1 MGILL
6 LFVYG
11 NSYRKA
17 ERKIILEKAYQIDV
31 NKRRNANG
39 YGILSWFSENI
50 FVIIL
55 ISLILVFVAFPV
67 ISVLLKSAEGESG
80 FVLQY
85 YQELF
90 NEDMF
95 DITVQSLLLTMGS
108 SIIGT
113 VFAYILSLGMYVS
126 SQRLRNAMK
135 KVLLVTIIS
144 PPFVTSIAMILL
156 FGRRGFITYGLLNLN
171 WNIYGWQGILLIQV
185 LSNLSFAML
194 ILSNSFDSIDEKA
207 VIASLDLGATPI
219 QTLKNIV
226 IPNTMSGILSVLFI
240 LFTMNFADF
249 GTPVIIG
256 GRFQTLATEAYNT
269 VISTGD
275 LNRGAAMSTVM
286 VLPSILAFIF
296 YSQMMKKVG
305 TSNYGGKGVSHSAI
319 ALKLPKGIKI
329 ILEFF
334 LVLFIAFNLLKYGT
348 IVLSTVTNNATGT
361 LRFTLDNFSKLE
373 SVSMRAFL
381 RSIGYSLIAS
391 VLAVIIGTT
400 MSYYIYRLKRKNLK
414 IYEFIASLPYIIPG
428 TFFGLGYLVA
438 YNKKPIL
445 LTGTAAIVILNL
457 AFRQISV
464 ANKNANS
471 IYPNIEAKLES
482 AGKDLGAN
490 KFQLLKT
497 VIIPMSIP
505 IFTTSFAQIF
515 TSSMT
520 AFGSVMFLVSP
531 GKLLASTEMFRQIK
545 GGGNAAGSILAILII
560 LITGLVNVLMTNILK
575 RLWENR
581 CS

>member
-1 MGILL
+1 M
-6 LFVYG
+6 
-11 NSYRKA
+11 
-17 ERKIILEKAYQIDV
+17 EKTYKTNL
-31 NKRRNANG
+31 NKRKNKNE

-50 FVIIL
+50 FIIIL
-55 ISLILVFVAFPV
+55 VISILIFVAFPV
-67 ISVLLKSAEGESG
+67 ISVLLKSTEGEG
-80 FVLQY
+80 GATLQY
-85 YQELF
+85 YRELF

-95 DITVQSLLLTMGS
+95 DITVQSLLLALSS

-113 VFAYILSLGMYVS
+113 LFAYILSLGMYVS
-126 SQRLRNAMK
+126 SQRLREAMK

-156 FGRRGFITYGLLNLN
+156 FGRRGFITYDLFNLN

-185 LSNLSFAML
+185 LSSLSFAML

-207 VIASLDLGATPI
+207 VVASLDLGATPI
-219 QTLKNIV
+219 QTLKNII
-226 IPNTMSGILSVLFI
+226 IPNTMPGILSVLFI

-256 GRFQTLATEAYNT
+256 GRFQTLATEAYNA
-269 VISTGD
+269 VLSTGD
-275 LNRGAAMSTVM
+275 LNRGSAMSTVM
-286 VLPSILAFIF
+286 VMPSILAFIF
-296 YSQMMKKVG
+296 YAQMMKRVGNSNSGDKG
-305 TSNYGGKGVSHSAI
+305 TSNSTI

-329 ILEFF
+329 ILDTF
-334 LVLFIAFNLLKYGT
+334 LVLFMIFNLLKYGT

-361 LRFTLDNFSKLE
+361 LRFTLDNFAKLE
-373 SVSMRAFL
+373 PVSIKAFL
-381 RSIGYSLIAS
+381 RSISYSLIAS

-400 MSYYIYRLKRKNLK
+400 LSYYIYRLKRKNLK

-438 YNKKPIL
+438 FNKKPII

-471 IYPNIEAKLES
+471 IYPNIDAKLES

-490 KFQLLKT
+490 RFQLLKT

-545 GGGNAAGSILAILII
+545 GGGNAVGSILAVLII

-575 RLWENR
+575 RLREK
-581 CS
+581 

>member
-1 MGILL
+1 LAGT
-6 LFVYG
+6 
-11 NSYRKA
+11 YRTN
-17 ERKIILEKAYQIDV
+17 L
-31 NKRRNANG
+31 NKRKNGNG
-39 YGILSWFSENI
+39 YGISSWFSRNI

-55 ISLILVFVAFPV
+55 AILILVFVAFPV
-67 ISVLLKSAEGESG
+67 ISVLLKSADGEGG
-80 FVLQY
+80 ATLQY
-85 YQELF
+85 YRELF
-90 NEDMF
+90 NKDMF
-95 DITVQSLLLTMGS
+95 DITVQSLLLAAAS

-113 VFAYILSLGMYVS
+113 VLAYILSLGVYVS
-126 SQRLRNAMK
+126 SPWLRNAMK
-135 KVLLVTIIS
+135 KVLLITIIS
-144 PPFVTSIAMILL
+144 PPFVTSIVMILL
-156 FGRRGFITYGLLNLN
+156 FGRRGFITYDLFNLN

-185 LSNLSFAML
+185 LSTLSFAML
-194 ILSNSFDSIDEKA
+194 ILSNSFDSIDERA
-207 VIASLDLGATPI
+207 VTASLDLGVTPI
-219 QTLKNIV
+219 QTFKNIV
-226 IPNTMSGILSVLFI
+226 IPNTMPGILSVLFI

-256 GRFQTLATEAYNT
+256 GRFQTLATEAYNA
-269 VISTGD
+269 VLSTGD

-305 TSNYGGKGVSHSAI
+305 TSNFGDKGISNSTT
-319 ALKLPKGIKI
+319 ALKLPKCIKI
-329 ILEFF
+329 LLEFS
-334 LVLFIAFNLLKYGT
+334 LVLFIVFNLLKYST
-348 IVLSTVTNNATGT
+348 IVLSTVTNNATGK

-373 SVSMRAFL
+373 PVSISAFQ
-381 RSIGYSLIAS
+381 RSIFYSLIAS
-391 VLAVIIGTT
+391 VLAVIIGTSL
-400 MSYYIYRLKRKNLK
+400 SYYIYRLKRRNIKTL
-414 IYEFIASLPYIIPG
+414 EFIASLPYIIPG

-438 YNKKPIL
+438 FNNKPIF
-445 LTGTAAIVILNL
+445 LTGSAAIVILNL

-471 IYPNIEAKLES
+471 TYPNIDAKLES

-545 GGGNAAGSILAILII
+545 GGGNAVGSILAVFII
-560 LITGLVNVLMTNILK
+560 LITGFVNVLMTNILK
-575 RLWENR
+575 KVEGK
-581 CS
+581 

>member
-1 MGILL
+1 MQKTYKTNL
-6 LFVYG
+6 
-11 NSYRKA
+11 
-17 ERKIILEKAYQIDV
+17 
-31 NKRRNANG
+31 NKRKDGNG
-39 YGILSWFSENI
+39 HRILSWFSENI
-50 FVIIL
+50 FVII
-55 ISLILVFVAFPV
+55 IVILILVFVAFPV
-67 ISVLLKSAEGESG
+67 ISVLLKSIEGEG
-80 FVLQY
+80 GATLRY
-85 YQELF
+85 YRELF

-95 DITVQSLLLTMGS
+95 DITVQSLLLAMAS

-113 VFAYILSLGMYVS
+113 ALSYILSLGMYVS
-126 SQRLRNAMK
+126 SPRLRNAMK
-135 KVLLVTIIS
+135 KVLLITIIS

-156 FGRRGFITYGLLNLN
+156 FGRRGFITYDLLNLN

-185 LSNLSFAML
+185 LSTLSFAML

-207 VIASLDLGATPI
+207 VVASLDLGATPM
-219 QTLKNIV
+219 QTLKNII
-226 IPNTMSGILSVLFI
+226 IPNTMPGILSVLFI

-256 GRFQTLATEAYNT
+256 GRFQTLATEAYNA
-269 VISTGD
+269 VLSTGD
-275 LNRGAAMSTVM
+275 LNRGSAMSTVM
-286 VLPSILAFIF
+286 VLPSILAFVF
-296 YSQMMKKVG
+296 YEQMMKRVGNSNSGDKG
-305 TSNYGGKGVSHSAI
+305 TSNSTIV
-319 ALKLPKGIKI
+319 LKLPKGIKI
-329 ILEFF
+329 ILDTF
-334 LVLFIAFNLLKYGT
+334 LVLFIVFNLLKYGT

-361 LRFTLDNFSKLE
+361 IRFTFDNFAKLE
-373 SVSMRAFL
+373 TVSIRAFL
-381 RSIGYSLIAS
+381 RSIIYSLIAS
-391 VLAVIIGTT
+391 VLAVIIGTAL
-400 MSYYIYRLKRKNLK
+400 SYYIYRLKRKNLK
-414 IYEFIASLPYIIPG
+414 IFEFIASLPYIIPG

-438 YNKKPIL
+438 FNEKPIF

-471 IYPNIEAKLES
+471 LYPNIDAKLEF

-490 KFQLLKT
+490 RFQLLKT

-545 GGGNAAGSILAILII
+545 GGGNAVGSILAVLII

-575 RLWENR
+575 KFEGK
-581 CS
+581 

>member
-1 MGILL
+1 M
-6 LFVYG
+6 
-11 NSYRKA
+11 
-17 ERKIILEKAYQIDV
+17 EKTYKTNL
-31 NKRRNANG
+31 NKRKNKNE

-50 FVIIL
+50 FIIIL
-55 ISLILVFVAFPV
+55 VISILIFVAFPV
-67 ISVLLKSAEGESG
+67 ISVLLKSTEGEG
-80 FVLQY
+80 GATLQY
-85 YQELF
+85 YRELF

-95 DITVQSLLLTMGS
+95 DITVQSLLLALSS

-113 VFAYILSLGMYVS
+113 LFAYILSLGMYVS
-126 SQRLRNAMK
+126 SQRLREAMK

-156 FGRRGFITYGLLNLN
+156 FGRRGFITYDLFNLN

-185 LSNLSFAML
+185 LSSLSFAML

-207 VIASLDLGATPI
+207 VVASLDLGATPI
-219 QTLKNIV
+219 QTLKNII
-226 IPNTMSGILSVLFI
+226 IPNTMPGILSVLFI

-256 GRFQTLATEAYNT
+256 GRFQTLATEAYNA
-269 VISTGD
+269 VLSTGD
-275 LNRGAAMSTVM
+275 LNRGSAMSTVM
-286 VLPSILAFIF
+286 VLPSVLAFVF
-296 YSQMMKKVG
+296 YAQMMKRVGNSNSGDKG
-305 TSNYGGKGVSHSAI
+305 TSNSTI

-329 ILEFF
+329 ILDTF
-334 LVLFIAFNLLKYGT
+334 LVLFMIFNLLKYGT

-361 LRFTLDNFSKLE
+361 LRFTLDNFAKLE
-373 SVSMRAFL
+373 PVSIRAFL
-381 RSIGYSLIAS
+381 RSISYSLIAS

-400 MSYYIYRLKRKNLK
+400 LSYYIYRLKRKNLK

-438 YNKKPIL
+438 FNDKPIF

-471 IYPNIEAKLES
+471 IYPNIDAKLES

-545 GGGNAAGSILAILII
+545 GGGNAVGSILAVLII

-575 RLWENR
+575 RLREK
-581 CS
+581 

>member
-1 MGILL
+1 LEKTYQTNLRKKENGIGHGILP
-6 LFVYG
+6 
-11 NSYRKA
+11 
-17 ERKIILEKAYQIDV
+17 
-31 NKRRNANG
+31 
-39 YGILSWFSENI
+39 WFSENI
-50 FVIIL
+50 FIIIL
-55 ISLILVFVAFPV
+55 VILILGFVAFPV
-67 ISVLLKSAEGESG
+67 ISVLLKSAHGEGG
-80 FVLQY
+80 DMLKY
-85 YQELF
+85 YRELF

-95 DITVQSLLLTMGS
+95 DITVQSLLLAMAS

-113 VFAYILSLGMYVS
+113 ALAYILSLGMYVS
-126 SQRLRNAMK
+126 SSRIRNAMK
-135 KVLLVTIIS
+135 KVLLITIIS

-156 FGRRGFITYGLLNLN
+156 FGRRGFITYDLLNLN

-185 LSNLSFAML
+185 LSTLSFAMI

-207 VIASLDLGATPI
+207 VVASLDLGASPL

-226 IPNTMSGILSVLFI
+226 IPNTMPGVLSVMFI

-256 GRFQTLATEAYNT
+256 GRFQTLATEAYNA
-269 VISTGD
+269 VLSTGD

-286 VLPSILAFIF
+286 VLPSILAFIS
-296 YSQMMKKVG
+296 YSKMMKKVG
-305 TSNYGGKGVSHSAI
+305 NSNSGDKGISGSTI
-319 ALKLPKGIKI
+319 GLKLPKCIKI
-329 ILEFF
+329 ILGVF
-334 LVLFIAFNLLKYGT
+334 LVLFIVLNLLKYST

-361 LRFTLDNFSKLE
+361 LRFTLDNFTKLE
-373 SVSMRAFL
+373 AVSIKAFL
-381 RSIGYSLIAS
+381 RSIVYSLIAS
-391 VLAVIIGTT
+391 VLAVIIGATL
-400 MSYYIYRLKRKNLK
+400 SYYIYRLRRKNLK
-414 IYEFIASLPYIIPG
+414 IFEFIASLPYIIPG

-438 YNKKPIL
+438 FNKKPFS

-471 IYPNIEAKLES
+471 IYPSIDAKLES

-490 KFQLLKT
+490 RFQLLKT

-505 IFTTSFAQIF
+505 ICTTSFAQIF

-545 GGGNAAGSILAILII
+545 GGGNAVGSILAVLII
-560 LITGLVNVLMTNILK
+560 LITGFVNVLMTNILK
-575 RLWENR
+575 RVREDR
-581 CS
+581 CFYK

>member
-1 MGILL
+1 MEKTYKTNLDK
-6 LFVYG
+6 
-11 NSYRKA
+11 RK
-17 ERKIILEKAYQIDV
+17 
-31 NKRRNANG
+31 NKSG

-50 FVIIL
+50 YVIIL
-55 ISLILVFVAFPV
+55 VILILVFVAFPV
-67 ISVLLKSAEGESG
+67 ISVLLKSAEGEG
-80 FVLQY
+80 GATLQY
-85 YQELF
+85 YRELF

-95 DITVQSLLLTMGS
+95 DITVQSLLLALAS

-126 SQRLRNAMK
+126 SQRLRDAMR

-156 FGRRGFITYGLLNLN
+156 FGRRGFIT

-185 LSNLSFAML
+185 LSSLSFAML

-207 VIASLDLGATPI
+207 VVASLDLGATPI

-226 IPNTMSGILSVLFI
+226 IPNTMPGILSVLFI

-256 GRFQTLATEAYNT
+256 GRFQTLATEAYNA
-269 VISTGD
+269 VLSTGD
-275 LNRGAAMSTVM
+275 LNRGSAMSTVM
-286 VLPSILAFIF
+286 VLPSILAFVF
-296 YSQMMKKVG
+296 YAQMMKRVGNSDSGDKG
-305 TSNYGGKGVSHSAI
+305 TSNSTI

-329 ILEFF
+329 VLDTF
-334 LVLFIAFNLLKYGT
+334 LVLFMIFNLLKYGT

-361 LRFTLDNFSKLE
+361 LRFTLDNFAKLE
-373 SVSMRAFL
+373 PVSIRAFL
-381 RSIGYSLIAS
+381 RSISYSLIAS

-400 MSYYIYRLKRKNLK
+400 LSYYIYRLKRRNLK

-438 YNKKPIL
+438 FNKKPIF

-471 IYPNIEAKLES
+471 IYPNIDAKLES

-490 KFQLLKT
+490 RFQLLKT

-545 GGGNAAGSILAILII
+545 GGGNAVGSILAVLII

-575 RLWENR
+575 RLR
-581 CS
+581 DK

>member
-1 MGILL
+1 M
-6 LFVYG
+6 
-11 NSYRKA
+11 
-17 ERKIILEKAYQIDV
+17 EKTYKTNL
-31 NKRRNANG
+31 NKRKNKNE

-50 FVIIL
+50 FIIIL
-55 ISLILVFVAFPV
+55 VISILIFVAFPV
-67 ISVLLKSAEGESG
+67 ISVLLKSTEGEG
-80 FVLQY
+80 GATLQY
-85 YQELF
+85 YRELF

-95 DITVQSLLLTMGS
+95 DITVQSLLLALSS

-113 VFAYILSLGMYVS
+113 LFAYILSLGMYVS
-126 SQRLRNAMK
+126 SQRLREAMK

-156 FGRRGFITYGLLNLN
+156 FGRRGFITYDLFNLN

-185 LSNLSFAML
+185 LSSLSFAML

-207 VIASLDLGATPI
+207 VVASLDLGATPI
-219 QTLKNIV
+219 QTLKNII
-226 IPNTMSGILSVLFI
+226 IPNTMPGILSVLFI

-256 GRFQTLATEAYNT
+256 GRFQTLATEAYNA
-269 VISTGD
+269 VLSTGD
-275 LNRGAAMSTVM
+275 LNRGSAMSTVM
-286 VLPSILAFIF
+286 VLPSVLAFVF
-296 YSQMMKKVG
+296 YAQMMKRVGNTNSGDKG
-305 TSNYGGKGVSHSAI
+305 TSNSTI

-329 ILEFF
+329 ILDTF
-334 LVLFIAFNLLKYGT
+334 LVLFMIFNLLKYGT

-361 LRFTLDNFSKLE
+361 LRFTLDNFAKLE
-373 SVSMRAFL
+373 PVSIRAFL
-381 RSIGYSLIAS
+381 RSISYSLIAS

-400 MSYYIYRLKRKNLK
+400 LSYYIYRLKRKNLK

-438 YNKKPIL
+438 FNDKPIF

-471 IYPNIEAKLES
+471 IYPNIDAKLES

-545 GGGNAAGSILAILII
+545 GGGNAVGSILAVLII

-575 RLWENR
+575 RLREK
-581 CS
+581 

>member
-1 MGILL
+1 M
-6 LFVYG
+6 
-11 NSYRKA
+11 
-17 ERKIILEKAYQIDV
+17 EKTYKTNL
-31 NKRRNANG
+31 NKRKNKNE

-50 FVIIL
+50 FIIIL
-55 ISLILVFVAFPV
+55 VISILIFVAFPV
-67 ISVLLKSAEGESG
+67 ISVLLKSTEGEG
-80 FVLQY
+80 GATLQY
-85 YQELF
+85 YRELF

-95 DITVQSLLLTMGS
+95 DITVQSLLLALSS

-113 VFAYILSLGMYVS
+113 LFAYILSLGMYVS
-126 SQRLRNAMK
+126 SQRLREAMK

-156 FGRRGFITYGLLNLN
+156 FGRRGFITYDLFNLN

-185 LSNLSFAML
+185 LSSLSFAML

-207 VIASLDLGATPI
+207 VVASLDLGATPI
-219 QTLKNIV
+219 QTLKNII
-226 IPNTMSGILSVLFI
+226 IPNTMPGILSVLFI

-256 GRFQTLATEAYNT
+256 GRFQTLATEAYNA
-269 VISTGD
+269 VLSTGD
-275 LNRGAAMSTVM
+275 LNRGSAMSTVM
-286 VLPSILAFIF
+286 VLPSVLAFVF
-296 YSQMMKKVG
+296 YAQMMKRVGNSNSGDKG
-305 TSNYGGKGVSHSAI
+305 TSNSTI

-329 ILEFF
+329 ILDAF
-334 LVLFIAFNLLKYGT
+334 LVLFMIFNLLKYGT

-361 LRFTLDNFSKLE
+361 LRFTLDNFAKLE
-373 SVSMRAFL
+373 PVSIRAFL
-381 RSIGYSLIAS
+381 RSISYSLIAS

-400 MSYYIYRLKRKNLK
+400 LSYYIYRLKRKNLK

-438 YNKKPIL
+438 FNDKPIF

-471 IYPNIEAKLES
+471 IYPNIDAKLES

-490 KFQLLKT
+490 RFQLLKT

-520 AFGSVMFLVSP
+520 AFGSIMFLVSP

-545 GGGNAAGSILAILII
+545 GGGNAVGSILAVLII

-575 RLWENR
+575 RLREK
-581 CS
+581 